1 MNREDK
7 LFNKHMTLRT
17 GNTDYM
23 SRSAFHRAL
32 KDFASQP
39 TVSEEEDIYDAVIS
53 ELNANTVNWRGK
65 SVIVSEHYE
74 RVAENISES
83 LNVQGDAQQRY
94 EKALQYVERAVHIDG
109 ELDQDKALRIAAGLK
124 DKP

>member
-1 MNREDK
+1 MKTEEIKLKWQKHNRD
-7 LFNKHMTLRT
+7 H
-17 GNTDYM
+17 GM
-23 SRSAFHRAL
+23 SWNEVAEL
-32 KDFASQP
+32 VNEVTQP
-39 TVSEEEDIYDAVIS
+39 TVSEENIYDAVIS
-53 ELNANTVNWRGK
+53 ELEINTINWRGK

-74 RVAENISES
+74 RIAENVSES
-83 LNVQGDAQQRY
+83 LNVHGDAQQRY

>member
-1 MNREDK
+1 MKTEDK

-74 RVAENISES
+74 RIAENVSES
-83 LNVQGDAQQRY
+83 LNVQGDAQQEYNMAR
-94 EKALQYVERAVHIDG
+94 ERQEGYIEGYNYA
-109 ELDQDKALRIAAGLK
+109 KGLK
-124 DKP
+124 EGDKP

>member
-1 MNREDK
+1 MKAKEFRSKKYGDQRH
-7 LFNKHMTLRT
+7 LFSDQDQEFIDQMMEE
-17 GNTDYM
+17 Y
-23 SRSAFHRAL
+23 
-32 KDFASQP
+32 ASQP
-39 TVSEEEDIYDAVIS
+39 TASEEEIIHIMRIGLEYITDADGMG
-53 ELNANTVNWRGK
+53 RFFG
-65 SVIVSEHYE
+65 E
-74 RVAENISES
+74 RETAKAIIQS